1 MSIHEETLAVNPM
14 DLGRPVDQE
23 AEIVFTPISQ
33 TRLALEDV
41 IDGLAKW
48 PIWFMLSYQDIKLR
62 YRRSVLGPFWLT
74 ISMAI
79 TIYTMGYIY
88 SHIFH
93 TDMSTYF
100 PYLAGGMLA
109 WTMLSTSVTDFT
121 DGIALSEHLIKQI
134 KLPYTLYIHRI
145 ASRNIIIFFHNIV
158 VIVPIMLYYHETT
171 RINLNTLLLLPDLL
185 LIYINMVT
193 YGLML
198 GMIGARY
205 RDISQIIRSLVQI
218 VFFVTP
224 VMWQPQ
230 ALMEKNPWIIHLN
243 PFYSLIELIR
253 APLLGNSPT
262 TYNYL
267 FIGAMTLIGLILAS
281 VMFIKRR
288 SRIVYWI

>member
-1 MSIHEETLAVNPM
+1 MSIHEETLAVNPL
-14 DLGRPVDQE
+14 DLARPASQDKPV
-23 AEIVFTPISQ
+23 IFTPVNQ
-33 TRLALEDV
+33 TELALKDV
-41 IDGLAKW
+41 TDGLRKW

-74 ISMAI
+74 LSMAI

-100 PYLAGGMLA
+100 PYLAAGMLA
-109 WTMLSTSVTDFT
+109 WTMLSTAVTDFT
-121 DGIALSEHLIKQI
+121 DGFAVSEHLIKQV

-158 VIVPIMLYYHETT
+158 VLVPIMLYYHETT
-171 RINLNTLLLLPDLL
+171 RINLNSLLLIPDLL

-205 RDISQIIRSLVQI
+205 RDISQIIRSLVQV
-218 VFFVTP
+218 VFFITP
-224 VMWQPQ
+224 VMWMPQ
-230 ALMEKNPWIIHLN
+230 ALMERNPWIINLN
-243 PFYSLIELIR
+243 PFYSFIELIR

-262 TYNYL
+262 QYNYL
-267 FIGAMTLIGLILAS
+267 FICTMTMAGLAVAS
-281 VMFIKRR
+281 MMFIKRR